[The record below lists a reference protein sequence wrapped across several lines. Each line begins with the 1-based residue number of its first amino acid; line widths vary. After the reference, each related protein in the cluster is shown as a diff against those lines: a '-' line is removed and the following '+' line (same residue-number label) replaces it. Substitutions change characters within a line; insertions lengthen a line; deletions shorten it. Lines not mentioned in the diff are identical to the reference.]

1 MSSVSG
7 EQNPFRPMRKTVAV
21 SVNPRPAGG
30 TLRRSFECSV
40 PNLIADVQLEGRLFH
55 PFEIADA
62 EAALLHLKHTGK
74 FGGSLEGVLLRT
86 EAVSSSKI
94 EGIRS
99 GARNLARAAAGAES
113 DATTEEVAN
122 NLTAVLNAVKNPPRF
137 SLDWIC
143 DIHSQIMPN
152 ESFAGKPR
160 TDHIFVGRG
169 DIATADYVAPPADMV
184 PGLLEDLLG
193 FLQRDDIDPI
203 TKIAVG
209 HSQFEC
215 IHPFADGNGR
225 TGRVI
230 SLSLLTHSGFPP
242 VPMSAGMLAETER
255 YYKSF
260 RDYAQG
266 DPALSVRMHASAITA
281 AAVTLTEIWMRQT
294 DIASNWNDKLHT
306 GRIGRHQA
314 AALRWIA
321 DNPAFTVAGLAEA
334 IGSTHRTAE
343 RIVQNLKSQEIATQS
358 PAKMSRD
365 SDKTGRSKQ
374 IWEIPEI
381 LDLSEEVEATT
392 KRQML
397 NQQQRL

>member
-1 MSSVSG
+1 MSSAAG
-7 EQNPFRPMRKTVAV
+7 ERSPFRPVRQIAAT
-21 SVNPRPAGG
+21 SVQPRPAGG

-40 PNLIADVQLEGRLFH
+40 PNRIADIRLEGRPFH
-55 PFEIADA
+55 PIEIANA
-62 EAALLHLKHTGK
+62 EAALGHLKHTGK

-99 GARNLARAAAGAES
+99 GASNLARAAAGAES

-122 NLTAVLNAVKNPPRF
+122 NLAAVLDAVKNPPRF
-137 SLDWIC
+137 TSEWIC
-143 DIHSQIMPN
+143 DIHSRIMPD
-152 ESFAGKPR
+152 EPFAGKLR
-160 TDHIFVGRG
+160 TDHVFVGRG
-169 DIATADYVAPPADMV
+169 DIATADYVAPPPEMV
-184 PGLLEDLLG
+184 PDLLEDLLR
-193 FLQRDDIDPI
+193 FLQREDICPI

-225 TGRVI
+225 TGRAI

-242 VPMSAGMLAETER
+242 VPMSAGMLAATER

-266 DPALSVRMHASAITA
+266 NPALSVWMHASAITA

-294 DIASNWNDKLHT
+294 DIAESWNEKLFT
-306 GRIGRHQA
+306 GRVGRHQA

-321 DNPAFTVAGLAEA
+321 DNPAFTIASLAEA
-334 IGSTHRTAE
+334 IGSTYRTAE
-343 RIVQNLKSQEIATQS
+343 RIVQNLKTHHIATPS
-358 PAKMSRD
+358 PAKTARNSEQ
-365 SDKTGRSKQ
+365 TGRSKQ

-381 LDLSEEVEATT
+381 LELSETTEETT

-397 NQQQRL
+397 NQQQGL

>member
-1 MSSVSG
+1 MSSASG
-7 EQNPFRPMRKTVAV
+7 EHYPFRPMQQIAAT
-21 SVNPRPAGG
+21 SVQPRPAGG

-40 PNLIADVQLEGRLFH
+40 PNLIADIQLEERLFH
-55 PFEIADA
+55 PFEIANA

-113 DATTEEVAN
+113 DATTEEVLH
-122 NLTAVLNAVKNPPRF
+122 NLTAVLDSVKNPPRF

-152 ESFAGKPR
+152 ESFAGKLR

-169 DIATADYVAPPADMV
+169 DIATADYVAPPPEMV
-184 PGLLEDLLG
+184 PDLLEDLLV
-193 FLQRDDIDPI
+193 FLRRDDIDPI

-225 TGRVI
+225 TGRVM

-242 VPMSAGMLAETER
+242 VPMSAGMLAATER
-255 YYKSF
+255 YYRSF
-260 RDYAQG
+260 RNYARG
-266 DPALSVRMHASAITA
+266 DPALSVWMHASAITA
-281 AAVTLTEIWMRQT
+281 AAVTLTEVWMRQT
-294 DIASNWNDKLHT
+294 DIASSWNDKLHT

-314 AALRWIA
+314 AALRWVA
-321 DNPAFTVAGLAEA
+321 DNPAFTVAGLADA
-334 IGSTHRTAE
+334 IGSTYRTAE
-343 RIVQNLKSQEIATQS
+343 RIVQDLQKHKIATPS
-358 PAKMSRD
+358 PAKTAR
-365 SDKTGRSKQ
+365 SDASAGRSKQ

-381 LDLSEEVEATT
+381 LELSEATEATVR
-392 KRQML
+392 RQMFNL
-397 NQQQRL
+397 QQ

>member
-40 PNLIADVQLEGRLFH
+40 PNLIADVRLKDRLFH
-55 PFEIADA
+55 AIEIADA

-99 GARNLARAAAGAES
+99 GAKNLARAAAGAES
-113 DATTEEVAN
+113 DATTEEVVN
-122 NLTAVLNAVKNPPRF
+122 NLAAVLDALKNPPRF

-152 ESFAGKPR
+152 ESFAGKLR

-169 DIATADYVAPPADMV
+169 DIATADYVAPPAELV

-294 DIASNWNDKLHT
+294 DIASSWNDKLHS
-306 GRIGRHQA
+306 GRIGRYQA

-343 RIVQNLKSQEIATQS
+343 RIVQNLKNQEIATQS
-358 PAKMSRD
+358 PAKTTR
-365 SDKTGRSKQ
+365 TNGEAGRSKQ

-381 LDLSEEVEATT
+381 LDLSEEVEETVS
-392 KRQML
+392 RQMFSQL
-397 NQQQRL
+397 Q

>member
-1 MSSVSG
+1 MPSPAR
-7 EQNPFRPMRKTVAV
+7 EQNHFRPMRHISAT
-21 SVNPRPAGG
+21 SVQPRPAGG

-40 PNLIADVQLEGRLFH
+40 PNLIADVQIESRLFH
-55 PFEIADA
+55 PIEIANA

-99 GARNLARAAAGAES
+99 GAKKIARAAAGAES

-122 NLTAVLNAVKNPPRF
+122 NLTAVLDAVKNPPLL
-137 SLDWIC
+137 SSDWIY
-143 DIHSQIMPN
+143 DIHSRIMPD
-152 ESFAGKPR
+152 ESFAGKLR
-160 TDHIFVGRG
+160 TDHIFVVRG
-169 DIATADYVAPPADMV
+169 DIATADYVAPPPEMV
-184 PGLLEDLLG
+184 PDLLEDLLE
-193 FLQRDDIDPI
+193 FLHRDDIDPI

-242 VPMSAGMLAETER
+242 VPMSAGMLAATER

-266 DPALSVRMHASAITA
+266 DPALSVRIHATAITA
-281 AAVTLTEIWMRQT
+281 AAVALTEIWMRQT
-294 DIASNWNDKLHT
+294 DIASSWNDKLDT

-321 DNPAFTVAGLAEA
+321 DNPAFTVAGLADA
-334 IGSTHRTAE
+334 IGSTYRTAE
-343 RIVQNLKSQEIATQS
+343 RILQNLKRHEIAAQS
-358 PAKMSRD
+358 PAKTARKD
-365 SDKTGRSKQ
+365 GATGRSRQ

-381 LDLSEEVEATT
+381 LELSEEAEETVR
-392 KRQML
+392 RQMFSL
-397 NQQQRL
+397 SH